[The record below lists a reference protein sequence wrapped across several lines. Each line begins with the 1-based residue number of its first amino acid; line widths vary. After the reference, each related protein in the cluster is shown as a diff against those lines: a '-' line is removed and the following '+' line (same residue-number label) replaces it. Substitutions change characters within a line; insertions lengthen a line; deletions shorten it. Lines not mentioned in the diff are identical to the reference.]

1 MQRIHEPAELGEGE
15 LLVAML
21 ASEGVPAHLLGQHL
35 LGAQGE
41 LPLGG
46 LLAILVADEDALRAR
61 QLIAAY
67 NTAQPLPPDDP
78 VGDATGSQ
86 AGVLLC

>member
-21 ASEGVPAHLLGQHL
+21 ASEGVPAYLLGHHL
-35 LGAQGE
+35 LGARGE
-41 LPLGG
+41 LPLAG
-46 LLAILVADEDALRAR
+46 LLAIVVADEDALRAR

-67 NTAQPLPPDDP
+67 NAAQPLSPDGV
-78 VGDATGSQ
+78 VGDDAGSQ
-86 AGVLLC
+86 SDVLLC